1 MLDEAIQVYHIALRL
16 KPNYAEAYNNLGV
29 AYEAR
34 GLLDEA
40 IKQYQISL
48 QLNPKNESAKDNLVK
63 VLQKKK

>member
-1 MLDEAIQVYHIALRL
+1 MLDEAIQAYHIALRL

-48 QLNPKNESAKDNLVK
+48 RLNPKNEAAKYNLIR
-63 VLQKKK
+63 VLQRKR